1 MIGNELRPMEF
12 IHDHERSLIF
22 LMISE
27 LSKLISLPELLLID

>member
-22 LMISE
+22 FNDIRAIKVDFLAGA
-27 LSKLISLPELLLID
+27 LTY